1 MNRHQPAS
9 NQTASADAFAQRI
22 AARLAEGESELG
34 YDISERLRAAREQ
47 ALARRKVVVEP
58 AIARHAAPE
67 TSSSAI
73 SGVRKWWRAAVSAVP
88 LGALAAGLVFFNGV
102 QADEGASEMATFDA
116 TLLADELP
124 PSAYTDPGFAQY
136 LKAATM
142 AKKPSVQPVD
152 KH

>member
-1 MNRHQPAS
+1 MNRHQPAAT
-9 NQTASADAFAQRI
+9 QTAGADAYARRI
-22 AARLAEGESELG
+22 AARLAEGESDLG

-47 ALARRKVVVEP
+47 ALARRKVVAEP
-58 AIARHAAPE
+58 AIARHPAPE
-67 TSSSAI
+67 AANAI

-136 LKAATM
+136 LKAATV
-142 AKKPSVQPVD
+142 AKPATKPVD